1 MQRGDLIR
9 PIGKAKVF
17 FRGVPFGMIVTDG
30 RPADSTYNRE
40 GILIYSVLIDGGI
53 AFLFEDEIEP
63 MEADSAGG

>member
-1 MQRGDLIR
+1 MQRGDLVR

-40 GILIYSVLIDGGI
+40 GVLIYSVLIDGGI

-63 MEADSAGG
+63 MEVVSAGG